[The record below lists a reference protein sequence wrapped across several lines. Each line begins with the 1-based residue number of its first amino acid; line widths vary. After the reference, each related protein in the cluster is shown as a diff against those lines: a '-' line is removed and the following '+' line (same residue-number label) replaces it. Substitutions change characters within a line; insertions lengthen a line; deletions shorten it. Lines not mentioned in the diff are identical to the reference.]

1 MEFRPKDGLL
11 SEQPVQH
18 TFNTLLPD
26 IAYIVSVAAINN
38 VGNGHPNI
46 TVQTTAEEGT
56 CVVCFEPVLHK
67 IYNILHINKEI
78 YIYIIKVLKFTKMP
92 LFIKLYLLL
101 FWQLGASSTLK
112 QPKAMK

>member
-11 SEQPVQH
+11 SEQLVQH

-46 TVQTTAEEGT
+46 TVQTTAEEGK
-56 CVVCFEPVLHK
+56 CVVCFESV
-67 IYNILHINKEI
+67 
-78 YIYIIKVLKFTKMP
+78 F
-92 LFIKLYLLL
+92 
-101 FWQLGASSTLK
+101 A
-112 QPKAMK
+112 